1 MFNRVLLVLSG
12 AGFLFFPLFGAASV
26 SLGNILDP
34 STVDYRIFWELR
46 MPRSALAFFTGAAL
60 GLSGLLFQTLFRN
73 PLTTPFTLGVASG
86 ATLGAAVAIKL
97 GLVVTF
103 FAVSSVAL
111 FGFLGAVAT
120 IVILFVFA
128 RRLHSFG
135 NESLL
140 LLGIALSF
148 FYSAVIYILY
158 YLSSFMET
166 HAIVRFTM
174 GSLSIAGISELL
186 PVALA
191 TLGLL
196 LVALFY
202 SRELQLLAVSA
213 SNAYLKGIDIKR
225 VNYVILLAVS
235 VVIGIVVSVTGP
247 IGFIGLIIP
256 HLIRKMSRQN
266 VAGLIVPVFLGGG
279 FFLQLCDLLARSLA
293 MPSEIPI
300 GIITSFLGGP
310 FFIYLILSRR
320 S

>member
-1 MFNRVLLVLSG
+1 MFNILLLLLSI
-12 AGFLFFPLFGAASV
+12 AGFILSPLFGAATV
-26 SLGNILDP
+26 SLSHIFDP
-34 STVDYRIFWELR
+34 ATTDYRIFWELR
-46 MPRSALAFFTGAAL
+46 MPRTALAFFTGAAL

-86 ATLGAAVAIKL
+86 ATLGAAVAIKF
-97 GLVVTF
+97 GLVFTL
-103 FAVSSVAL
+103 FAISSVAL
-111 FGFLGAVAT
+111 FGFFGAVAT
-120 IVILFVFA
+120 IVVLFLFA

-174 GSLSIAGISELL
+174 GSLSIAGTSELL
-186 PVALA
+186 PVAVA
-191 TLGLL
+191 TVGLL
-196 LVALFY
+196 GVALFY

-213 SNAYLKGIDIKR
+213 QSAYLKGVDIKR
-225 VNYVILLAVS
+225 VNTVILLAVS
-235 VVIGIVVSVTGP
+235 VVIGVVVSVAGP

-256 HLIRKMSRQN
+256 HLLRKLVRRS
-266 VAGLIVPVFLGGG
+266 VAGLIIPVFLGGG
-279 FFLQLCDLLARSLA
+279 LFLQLCDIISRTLA
-293 MPSEIPI
+293 MPSEVPI

-320 S
+320 